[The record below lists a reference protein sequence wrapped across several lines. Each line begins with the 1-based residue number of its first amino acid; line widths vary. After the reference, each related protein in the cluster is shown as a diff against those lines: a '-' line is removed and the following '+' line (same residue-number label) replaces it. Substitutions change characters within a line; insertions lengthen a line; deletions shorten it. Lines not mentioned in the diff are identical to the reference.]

1 MTPNGKIW
9 NWLVW
14 TLFVLLIGI
23 FLGQFYRISQ
33 VEPNFLITVS
43 EIKQYNRLIAKDITE
58 LDVRLILLE
67 KKIYGMRVK
76 P

>member
-23 FLGQFYRISQ
+23 FLGQFWRISQ

-43 EIKQYNRLIAKDITE
+43 EIKQSNRLIAKDITE
-58 LDVRLILLE
+58 LDVRLTLLE
-67 KKIYGMRVK
+67 KKIYGTRVK